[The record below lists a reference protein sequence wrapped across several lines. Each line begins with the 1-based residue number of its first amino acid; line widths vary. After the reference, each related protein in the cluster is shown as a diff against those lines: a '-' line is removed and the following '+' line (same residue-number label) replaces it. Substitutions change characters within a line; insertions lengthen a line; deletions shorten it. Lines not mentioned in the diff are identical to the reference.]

1 MIPFSFHSLNSSSST
16 MVAKCLADL
25 QTILELKWRVA
36 FTLNSNLTLFMHAN
50 SNMKQITDKFGIF
63 AEIEISQPT
72 AHYIKIS

>member
-1 MIPFSFHSLNSSSST
+1 
-16 MVAKCLADL
+16 
-25 QTILELKWRVA
+25 
-36 FTLNSNLTLFMHAN
+36 MHAN